1 MDTKELK
8 PRFFEF
14 AGPRR
19 DTVPSTYRTWQNHAR
34 SLIEP
39 LVVLMEE
46 GKAQLDIEG
55 MASDHDANA
64 DRLEALARPLVL
76 FCHWERSTQVYQDE
90 RDAALLEKSKAWFK
104 DALLLGS
111 DPVSD
116 QFFGYSAN
124 FHQHS
129 VEMGLMVIG
138 LELSRDWFWDELQ
151 DAERERILS
160 WLESDVGNGH
170 HWNNHMF
177 FGIFVLEFLQREGRR
192 REAYRGV
199 VNRWFEELEGMY
211 ADEGWYMDGM
221 NQAFDFYNA
230 YAWHYYSM
238 WWVGLYGESDTR
250 RCERFKARTYRFL
263 QDYPTFF
270 AKSGEH
276 PAFGRSIAYR
286 FNATAPFGLAQAMGA
301 LPMEGSK
308 ARGLCQRSLEF
319 FLSKPI
325 SQDQGCLSLGWY
337 DEFLPM
343 VEVYSTGGSPYWAA
357 KAFSP
362 LLLSPD
368 DTFWQED
375 AAASVSEESNRV
387 VALKAPCLIVR
398 QIDGEAEIINA
409 GSQIASTNT
418 RFGPHKWGRLSYKSA
433 WGFALAKE
441 PSMYP
446 FDGGLTAQ
454 KMGSEVVYG
463 RHYTAPFAIE
473 EELMGCLYSLGGK
486 LEQFQVSV
494 ETRVWWKGNWHLIVH
509 RVLAKDAATLRHGS
523 YALPISADQEA
534 EIKDGF
540 PFPSASNGKQSV
552 AVQAVCGFTRSAF
565 DKRLNDEEGPRRHIQ
580 TPYHATA
587 LLETELGANETRD
600 LAVLNWAG
608 IRSEEGQAWRLDSLE
623 KGAWAMSHPVHGK
636 WNIEDESLRKVSE

>member
-1 MDTKELK
+1 MDTKELT
-8 PRFFEF
+8 PRFFDY
-14 AGPRR
+14 ADVRR
-19 DTVPSTYRTWQNHAR
+19 DAVPASFRTWQNHAR
-34 SLIEP
+34 SLMEP
-39 LVVLMEE
+39 LVALMEP

-64 DRLEALARPLVL
+64 DRLEALARPFVL
-76 FCHWERSTQVYQDE
+76 FCHWERSTKAYQDE
-90 RDAALLEKSKAWFK
+90 RDASLLAKSKAWFR
-104 DALLLGS
+104 DALLIGS
-111 DPVSD
+111 DPESD

-129 VEMGLMVIG
+129 VEMGLLVIG
-138 LELSRDWFWDELQ
+138 LELSRDWLWDELS
-151 DAERERILS
+151 ASERERILS

-177 FGIFVLEFLQREGRR
+177 FGIFVLEFLQREGRL

-199 VNRWFEELEGMY
+199 VDRWFEELEGMY

-238 WWVGLYGESDTR
+238 WWVALYGESDTG
-250 RCERFKARTYRFL
+250 RCDRFKARTRRFL
-263 QDYPTFF
+263 QDYPAFF
-270 AKSGEH
+270 ADSGEH

-301 LPMEGSK
+301 LPMEAAA

-325 SQDQGCLSLGWY
+325 TQSQGCLSLGWY

-368 DTFWQED
+368 DPFWAED
-375 AAASVSEESNRV
+375 EAGSEGGSARSAI
-387 VALKAPCLIVR
+387 ALKAPCLIVR
-398 QIDGEAEIINA
+398 KADREVEIINA

-433 WGFALAKE
+433 WGFALAKDA
-441 PSMYP
+441 SLYP

-454 KMGSEVVYG
+454 KRGSELVYG

-473 EELMGCLYSLGGK
+473 EDRMGCLYSLGGK

-494 ETRVWWKGNWHLIVH
+494 ETRVWWKGNWQLIVH
-509 RVLAKDAATLRHGS
+509 RAIAKDAATLRHGS
-523 YALPISADQEA
+523 YALPVSNDQEA
-534 EIKDGF
+534 RLSESF
-540 PFPSASNGKQSV
+540 PMVSASNGSQGV
-552 AVQAVCGFTRSAF
+552 ALYSLCGFANASY
-565 DKRLNDEEGPRRHIQ
+565 DNRLKEADGPRRHIQ
-580 TPYHATA
+580 TPFHATA
-587 LLETELGANETRD
+587 ILEAELGANETRD
-600 LAVLNWAG
+600 LALLHWAG
-608 IRSEEGQAWRLDSLE
+608 TNEEEGQAWAVSSLSEGLWKLEHPLLGEWTVKDDSLP
-623 KGAWAMSHPVHGK
+623 SV
-636 WNIEDESLRKVSE
+636 D